1 MLRFSSVVDDITFEK
16 IKKSKKNVK
25 FYLRDEKHSSLSI
38 NDSFYL
44 LNKNNAGLALLVK
57 TIKVSRDLNSLI
69 HKFSLKDLGEPNYN
83 SAYLNI
89 KKWFSNSDIEKYSI
103 MAVSVEVIHE

>member
-16 IKKSKKNVK
+16 IKKNKKSVK
-25 FYLRDEKHSSLSI
+25 FYLCDEKRSGLSV

-44 LNKNNAGLALLVK
+44 LNKNNEGLSLLVK
-57 TIKVSRDLNSLI
+57 NIEVSRDLNSLI
-69 HKFSLKDLGEPNYN
+69 RKFSLKDLGESDYN

-89 KKWFSNSDIEKYSI
+89 KQWFSNSDIKKYSI
-103 MAVSVEVIHE
+103 MAVSVEVMHE